1 MRSKKVIAT
10 LIFVLTV
17 IMMMFMVSTAVF
29 ATDIP
34 GENYPEYDFGEVTEG
49 GYDEDPQPQTEFIP
63 ETEPPYEEPVETQA
77 EETQAPVDDNDD
89 VDDLPQVPSQ
99 EVVIPTSVKLP
110 DIEVSDTSLMGG
122 VIAWLCVAVGIAV
135 IAGVLVSQRARQ
147 VSSSTRN
154 DRRR

>member
-1 MRSKKVIAT
+1 MRSKEVIAT

-34 GENYPEYDFGEVTEG
+34 DADYPEYDFGEVTEA
-49 GYDEDPQPQTEFIP
+49 YEEDPQPQTEFIP
-63 ETEPPYEEPVETQA
+63 ETQPPYEEIVETQA
-77 EETQAPVDDNDD
+77 EEIQAPVEDNNDD
-89 VDDLPQVPSQ
+89 VDDLPQVPSH